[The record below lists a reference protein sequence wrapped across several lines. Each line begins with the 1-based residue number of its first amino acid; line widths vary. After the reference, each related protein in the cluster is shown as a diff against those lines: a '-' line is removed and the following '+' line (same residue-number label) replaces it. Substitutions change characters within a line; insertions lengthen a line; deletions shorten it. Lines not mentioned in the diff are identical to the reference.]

1 MRRQRALVVFSALAL
16 TGLVLAA
23 CGPQAPKGISHDAL
37 EAAINGAIGDP
48 NSCVLIG
55 EAKSGRVV
63 YQFGSHVTCGKEWP
77 SCGAGQARTT
87 DDLLKVV
94 VKERDPVQASCSS
107 NSDGSRGVGW
117 AGGLVDGHPDLAY
130 AAAMEGKSTP
140 PGVIIADKL
149 KAAFKAAGL

>member
-1 MRRQRALVVFSALAL
+1 VRRLRAPLALTALAL
-16 TGLVLAA
+16 CGLVLTA

-55 EAKSGRVV
+55 DAKTGRVV

-77 SCGAGQARTT
+77 SCGAGRARTT

-94 VKERDPVQASCSS
+94 VKDPSAVQASCSS

-117 AGGLVDGHPDLAY
+117 AAGLVDGHPDLAY

-149 KAAFKAAGL
+149 KVAFKAAGL

>member
-1 MRRQRALVVFSALAL
+1 MSRARGVLALAAALAL
-16 TGLVLAA
+16 AG
-23 CGPQAPKGISHDAL
+23 CGPQAPKGVSHDAL
-37 EAAINGAIGDP
+37 ETAINGAIGDP

-55 EAKSGRVV
+55 QAGSGRVI

-77 SCGAGQARTT
+77 SCGAGPTRTT

-94 VKERDPVQASCSS
+94 AAGGAAVQASCPS
-107 NSDGSRGVGW
+107 NTDGSRGVGW
-117 AGGLVDGHPDLAY
+117 AAGPVEGHADLVY

-149 KAAFKAAGL
+149 KTAFKAAGL

>member
-1 MRRQRALVVFSALAL
+1 MSRRRALVVLSALAL
-16 TGLVLAA
+16 CA

-37 EAAINGAIGDP
+37 ETAINGAIGDP

-55 EAKSGRVV
+55 RADSSRVV

-77 SCGAGQARTT
+77 SCGVGAARTT
-87 DDLLKVV
+87 DELLKVV
-94 VKERDPVQASCSS
+94 AKNRQAVQVSCAS
-107 NSDGSRGVGW
+107 NADGSRGVGW
-117 AGGLVDGHPDLAY
+117 AAGPVDGHPELAY

>member
-1 MRRQRALVVFSALAL
+1 MRRLRALVVLAASAL
-16 TGLVLAA
+16 TA

-55 EAKSGRVV
+55 EARSGRVV
-63 YQFGSHVTCGKEWP
+63 YQFGSHVTCGKAWP
-77 SCGAGQARTT
+77 SCGAGPARTT
-87 DDLLKVV
+87 GDLLKVV
-94 VKERDPVQASCSS
+94 IKDRAAVQASCSS

-117 AGGLVDGHPDLAY
+117 AAGMVDGHPDLAY

-149 KAAFKAAGL
+149 KNAFKAAGL